1 MVSTRLR
8 PQDIN
13 CVYAWNCD
21 ITSGDYYI
29 RVVADDLYTTTSA
42 FGSRNTLNAIPEYD
56 DLTLLLAVA
65 LVAMAFAHIR
75 RRERGKDR

>member
-42 FGSRNTLNAIPEYD
+42 CSPNTLNVIPEYD

>member
-42 FGSRNTLNAIPEYD
+42 CSPNTLNVIPEYD
-56 DLTLLLAVA
+56 EITMALAA
-65 LVAMAFAHIR
+65 LIAAGIFLRVR
-75 RRERGKDR
+75 RAAKP